1 MRRFSY
7 LELCAVAC
15 VPGNDVPGVDT
26 YLYMLSIY
34 ALSVG
39 IYNIYL
45 LSLHNICI
53 KAPPGGLDPG
63 RVYEVLVQVVHPLH
77 HALLRGA
84 GEGDVVPGLRWPGHG
99 ARVIYLV
106 ACIYLEMRHHVAQTH
121 APRVRTHRHALHTIT
136 VHMQCTG

>member
-1 MRRFSY
+1 MHY
-7 LELCAVAC
+7 LLV
-15 VPGNDVPGVDT
+15 
-26 YLYMLSIY
+26 SII
-34 ALSVG
+34 SM
-39 IYNIYL
+39 YL
-45 LSLHNICI
+45 LSLHNTYIT
-53 KAPPGGLDPG
+53 APPGGLDPG

-106 ACIYLEMRHHVAQTH
+106 ACIYLEVRHHVAQTH